1 LRISIP
7 RWTLIVL
14 LLLTVAS
21 PHVVFAA
28 KQMRIQASVN
38 PTQSDLGIQVLI
50 SGRVS
55 EPDNLSISNAVV
67 SIQVNNPEGTSIHV
81 AIAYTNTVG
90 AFQDSFPLESN
101 SPAGNYTAFL
111 VADKPGYDTS
121 KVTLAFTI
129 LSPDF
134 SIGSLV
140 AGLTVQQGQNRSFTV
155 TILSLRRF
163 SQPVDLTAIDPPP
176 GVTLVFSPSSVIPSG
191 STTANVLVSSSA
203 QVGNYSVA
211 ILAVSGAVSHRMS
224 FQLNV
229 TSGPVSRWPVLPISA
244 GLVLVLL
251 GALGLVLRS
260 RRQRRKREA
269 VLEELLRQA
278 SADSG
283 YVATARV
290 LARLEELRGMDK
302 VDEGTYQR
310 LKKEYEKRLER
321 SR

>member
-1 LRISIP
+1 LRTLFPS
-7 RWTLIVL
+7 WTLIAL
-14 LLLTVAS
+14 LLLAVAS
-21 PHVVFAA
+21 PRVVFA
-28 KQMRIQASVN
+28 KQMRIEASVN
-38 PTQSDLGIQVLI
+38 PTQTDLGIQVLI

-55 EPDNLSISNAVV
+55 EPDNASVSNAVV

-81 AIAYTNTVG
+81 AIAYGNAVG
-90 AFQDSFPLESN
+90 AFQDSFLLESN

-111 VADKPGYDTS
+111 VADKPGYNATE
-121 KVTLAFTI
+121 VTLPFTI

-140 AGLTVQQGQNRSFTV
+140 TGLTLQQGQNRSFTV

-163 SQPVDLTAIDPPP
+163 NQPVDLTAIDPPP

-191 STTANVLVSSSA
+191 STTANVMVSTTA

-244 GLVLVLL
+244 GVVLVLL
-251 GALGLVLRS
+251 GALGLVLRA
-260 RRQRRKREA
+260 RRQRRRKEA
-269 VLEELLRQA
+269 ALEELLKQA

-310 LKKEYEKRLER
+310 LRKEYEKRLER

>member
-1 LRISIP
+1 LRTSIP
-7 RWTLIVL
+7 RWTFIVL
-14 LLLTVAS
+14 LLLAVAS
-21 PHVVFAA
+21 PHVVFAS

-38 PTQSDLGIQVLI
+38 PKQSDLGIQVLI

-55 EPDNLSISNAVV
+55 EPDNLSVSNAVV
-67 SIQVNNPEGTSIHV
+67 SIQVNNPDGTSIHV

-90 AFQDSFPLESN
+90 VFQDSFLLALN

-111 VADKPGYDTS
+111 VADKPGYDTTN
-121 KVTLAFTI
+121 VALHFTI

-134 SIGSLV
+134 SIESKV
-140 AGLTVQQGQNRSFTV
+140 TALTLQQGQNRSFTI
-155 TILSLRRF
+155 TILALRGFNQR
-163 SQPVDLTAIDPPP
+163 VNVTAIDPPP
-176 GVTLVFSPSSVIPSG
+176 GVTLLFSPSSVIPSG
-191 STTANVLVSSSA
+191 STTATVLVSTTV
-203 QVGNYSVA
+203 QVGNYTVA
-211 ILAVSGAVSHRMS
+211 ILAVSGGLNHRMS

-229 TSGPVSRWPVLPISA
+229 TSGPVSTWPTLPIAA
-244 GLVLVLL
+244 GLMLVLL
-251 GALGLVLRS
+251 GALGLVLHS

-269 VLEELLRQA
+269 ALEELLKQA

>member
-1 LRISIP
+1 LRTSIP
-7 RWTLIVL
+7 RWTFIVL
-14 LLLTVAS
+14 LLVTVAS

-38 PTQSDLGIQVLI
+38 PTQTDIGIQVLI

-55 EPDNLSISNAVV
+55 EPDNASVSNAVV

-81 AIAYTNTVG
+81 AIAYGNAVG
-90 AFQDSFPLESN
+90 AFQDSFLLVPS

-111 VADKPGYDTS
+111 VADKPGYDATN
-121 KVTLAFTI
+121 VTLPFTI

-140 AGLTVQQGQNRSFTV
+140 TGLTLQQGQNRSFTV

-163 SQPVDLTAIDPPP
+163 SQRVDLTAIDPPP
-176 GVTLVFSPSSVIPSG
+176 GVTFVFSPSSVIPSG
-191 STTANVLVSSSA
+191 TATAEVLVSSSA
-203 QVGNYSVA
+203 QVGNYTVT

-224 FQLNV
+224 VQLNV
-229 TSGPVSRWPVLPISA
+229 TSGPASTWPMLPIAA

-251 GALGLVLRS
+251 GALGLVLYS

-269 VLEELLRQA
+269 ALEELLKQA

>member
-1 LRISIP
+1 MRTLIRH
-7 RWTLIVL
+7 WTLVAL

-21 PHVVFAA
+21 PRVVLAA

-38 PTQSDLGIQVLI
+38 PTQTDLGIQVLI

-55 EPDNLSISNAVV
+55 EPDNSSVSNAVL

-81 AIAYTNTVG
+81 AIAYTNNAGV
-90 AFQDSFPLESN
+90 FQDSVLLVSN
-101 SPAGNYTAFL
+101 SPAGNYTAFV
-111 VADKPGYDTS
+111 VAEKPGYDSTN
-121 KVTLAFTI
+121 VALPFTI

-134 SIGSLV
+134 SIEPALGSLT
-140 AGLTVQQGQNRSFTV
+140 LQQGQNRSMTLS
-155 TILSLRRF
+155 ILSLRGF
-163 SQPVDLTAIDPPP
+163 NKAVNVTAIDPPP

-191 STTANVLVSSSA
+191 GTTANVLVSTSA
-203 QVGNYSVA
+203 QVGNYSVT
-211 ILAVSGAVSHRMS
+211 ILAVSGGLSHKAS

-229 TSGPVSRWPVLPISA
+229 TSGPPSMWPTLPIAA

-251 GALGLVLRS
+251 GGLGLVLRS
-260 RRQRRKREA
+260 RRQRRKREVA
-269 VLEELLRQA
+269 LEELLKQA

-310 LKKEYEKRLER
+310 LKKEYEKRLEK
-321 SR
+321 SK

>member
-1 LRISIP
+1 LRTSIP
-7 RWTLIVL
+7 RWTFIVL
-14 LLLTVAS
+14 LLLAVAS

-55 EPDNLSISNAVV
+55 EPDNLSVSNAVV
-67 SIQVNNPEGTSIHV
+67 SIQVNNPDGTSIHV

-90 AFQDSFPLESN
+90 VFQDSFLLESN

-111 VADKPGYDTS
+111 VADKPGYDTTN
-121 KVTLAFTI
+121 VALHFTI

-134 SIGSLV
+134 SIESKV
-140 AGLTVQQGQNRSFTV
+140 TALTLQQGQNRSFTI
-155 TILSLRRF
+155 TILALRGFNQR
-163 SQPVDLTAIDPPP
+163 VNVTAIDPPP
-176 GVTLVFSPSSVIPSG
+176 GVTLLFSPSSVIPSG
-191 STTANVLVSSSA
+191 STTAIVLVSTTV
-203 QVGNYSVA
+203 QVGNYTVA
-211 ILAVSGAVSHRMS
+211 ILAVSGGLNHRMS

-229 TSGPVSRWPVLPISA
+229 TSGPVSTWPTLPIAA
-244 GLVLVLL
+244 GLMLVLL
-251 GALGLVLRS
+251 GALGLVLHS

-269 VLEELLRQA
+269 ALEELLKQA

>member
-1 LRISIP
+1 
-7 RWTLIVL
+7 
-14 LLLTVAS
+14 
-21 PHVVFAA
+21 
-28 KQMRIQASVN
+28 MRIQASVN
-38 PTQSDLGIQVLI
+38 PTQTDIGIQVLI

-55 EPDNLSISNAVV
+55 EPDNASVSNAVV

-81 AIAYTNTVG
+81 AIAYGNAVG
-90 AFQDSFPLESN
+90 AFQDSFLLVPS

-111 VADKPGYDTS
+111 VADKPGYDATN
-121 KVTLAFTI
+121 VTLPFTI

-140 AGLTVQQGQNRSFTV
+140 TGLTLQQGQNRSFTV

-163 SQPVDLTAIDPPP
+163 SRRVDLTAIDPPP
-176 GVTLVFSPSSVIPSG
+176 GVTFVFSPSSVIPSG
-191 STTANVLVSSSA
+191 TATAKVLVSSSA
-203 QVGNYSVA
+203 QVGNYTVT

-224 FQLNV
+224 VQLNV
-229 TSGPVSRWPVLPISA
+229 TSGPASTWPMLPIAA

-251 GALGLVLRS
+251 GALGLVLYS

-269 VLEELLRQA
+269 ALEELLKQA